1 MTVRSKLIGSVLS
14 AALFAAGAAMQ
25 PAFAQ
30 GSAAGIAAG
39 AQVKDTNG
47 GDVGTITKVD
57 GQFVILKTDKHEVR
71 LPVASFTAHQGHF
84 LMAMTRDQLNAEVD
98 KTKAAANA
106 KLVAGAS
113 VAGSQG
119 GNVGTIDAIDAQFV
133 TVKLTS
139 GKLVR
144 LPRAAMAPGPNGGV
158 IGMTVEELEAAA
170 AQATAGAQAEAGAE
184 AKAEAPANGKP
195 KAAAK
200 PK

>member
-1 MTVRSKLIGSVLS
+1 MTVRSKLIGSALS

-25 PAFAQ
+25 PALAQ
-30 GSAAGIAAG
+30 GSQAGIAAG
-39 AQVKDTNG
+39 AEVKDTNG
-47 GDVGTITKVD
+47 GDVGTVTKVD

-98 KTKAAANA
+98 KTVAAASA
-106 KLVAGAS
+106 KLVAGAA

-158 IGMTVEELEAAA
+158 IGMTVAELEAAA

-184 AKAEAPANGKP
+184 TEAKTE
-195 KAAAK
+195 AK
-200 PK
+200 PKTGAKPK